1 MNGLQNDKQ
10 NELKD
15 KIMDLTNQNTLIISQ

>member
-15 KIMDLTNQNTLIISQ
+15 KIIDLTNQNTLIISQ